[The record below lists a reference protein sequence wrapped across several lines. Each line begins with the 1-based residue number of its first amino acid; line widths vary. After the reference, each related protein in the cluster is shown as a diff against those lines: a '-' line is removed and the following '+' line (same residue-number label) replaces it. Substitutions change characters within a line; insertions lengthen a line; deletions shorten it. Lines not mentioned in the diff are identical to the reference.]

1 MRNRW
6 RKGTAFVAAL
16 VLAIFCQTA
25 LSQQGS
31 DTKPIVLKGAT
42 VIDGLGGSPISEAV
56 VLIEGDRIKAVGAKG
71 TSHPSDATVVDLS
84 GKVIIPGL
92 IDSHTHY
99 EEWMGE
105 MFLNHGVTSFM
116 RWAATGAERRNALS
130 KQMQERRGSTTRSE
144 FCDTH
149 RR

>member
-71 TSHPSDATVVDLS
+71 TSHPVGLNCRGPVRQ
-84 GKVIIPGL
+84 GHHPGTDRL
-92 IDSHTHY
+92 AHP
-99 EEWMGE
+99 
-105 MFLNHGVTSFM
+105 L
-116 RWAATGAERRNALS
+116 
-130 KQMQERRGSTTRSE
+130 
-144 FCDTH
+144 
-149 RR
+149 